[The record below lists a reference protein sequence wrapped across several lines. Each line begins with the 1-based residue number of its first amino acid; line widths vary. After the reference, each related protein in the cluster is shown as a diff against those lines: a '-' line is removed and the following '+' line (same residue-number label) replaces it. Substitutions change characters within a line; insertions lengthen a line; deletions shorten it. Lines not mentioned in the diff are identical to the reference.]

1 MNDYWFGPIVHG
13 AQLDEARRLHG
24 RVYQE
29 LGFVPN
35 LPDSGMLED
44 EWTPH
49 SRFFAAVEPGG
60 PVVGTCR
67 LIPWTEA
74 ELPTVVTYGLDL
86 DSLGFGEV
94 AEAGK
99 ITEVSA
105 LATDKQRVPEPLLV
119 SAGLYRAM
127 WQEEAR
133 SGASD
138 VWLFSIENWL
148 FDIFKDAFGLPVDQ
162 VGEGKQYYGAVCIPV
177 ILDLRDLGAVLWP
190 TRPEIAEW
198 FVEGLP
204 AELHQR
210 PVLDDGWLSGESR
223 AVGQ

>member
-1 MNDYWFGPIVHG
+1 MIDHWFGPIEDG
-13 AQLDEARRLHG
+13 PQLDEARRLHG
-24 RVYQE
+24 RVYRD
-29 LGFVPN
+29 LGFISD
-35 LPDSGMLED
+35 LPDCGMLED

-67 LIPWTEA
+67 LIPWTQA
-74 ELPTVVTYGLDL
+74 GLPTVRTYGLDL
-86 DSLGFGEV
+86 AGIGLGDV
-94 AEAGK
+94 AEAGR

-119 SAGLYRAM
+119 SAGLYRCM

-148 FDIFKDAFGLPVDQ
+148 FETFKDAFGLPVVQ
-162 VGEGKQYYGAVCIPV
+162 VGEGRQYYGAECIPV

-198 FVEGLP
+198 FVDGLP
-204 AELHQR
+204 PELHQR
-210 PVLDDGWLSGESR
+210 PVADGQQPTNESL